1 MEIRSWANATG
12 RSTHPISQSYT
23 NLIRKWYKYA
33 NVHKSILGVFPFFSL
48 SLSLSP
54 SCVFLL
60 SPFVSGSLLLTIKK
74 LPICPWRRHNC
85 HYYCCGPAHHTVY
98 WLFRREGGGKHCLL
112 CADATQYYH
121 SVTTA
126 HPHTHAQSLYL
137 TLFSP
142 LRLPVIFLLSTEQ
155 TWVSIGW
162 KFIHRC
168 LWKKKKKFNCQALGK
183 HTLCHRQ

>member
-1 MEIRSWANATG
+1 MC
-12 RSTHPISQSYT
+12 T
-23 NLIRKWYKYA
+23 NLSSVYFL
-33 NVHKSILGVFPFFSL
+33 SFPSL
-48 SLSLSP
+48 SLSPPTSHRFAPPCSCAAGQPPPPSP